1 MYQLCM
7 PYHEDVKSEFIQKYV
22 FLYTTSYI
30 SVCYKT
36 VLRLYIKQKMSNC
49 IYLNISQNT

>member
-36 VLRLYIKQKMSNC
+36 VLRLYIKQKV
-49 IYLNISQNT
+49 